1 MRVGI
6 GGAIGVRISRY
17 RVRGGPL
24 RSFHAPS
31 ARAAAPR
38 TAPRVRRGGGGRG
51 RAAAPHFARV
61 RAIAQCAD
69 WSHHGSHK
77 ELLIPRRF
85 DHTR

>member
-1 MRVGI
+1 MSCVGI

-51 RAAAPHFARV
+51 RAQRPHTSHVCVLLRSAPIGPTMV
-61 RAIAQCAD
+61 RTKSC
-69 WSHHGSHK
+69 
-77 ELLIPRRF
+77 
-85 DHTR
+85 